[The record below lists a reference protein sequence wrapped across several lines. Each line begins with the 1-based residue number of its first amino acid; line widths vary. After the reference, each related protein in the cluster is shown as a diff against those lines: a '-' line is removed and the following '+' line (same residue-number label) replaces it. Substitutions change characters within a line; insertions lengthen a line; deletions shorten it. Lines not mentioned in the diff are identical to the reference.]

1 MPDLEQELRALG
13 TALDVPEP
21 PDVRGPVRARI
32 EAPRR
37 SPAIRPRWAIA
48 TLTAILAVGLAASP
62 DARAAI
68 ADVIRIA
75 GIDVRWGDD
84 TDAPTTPRSPLPGQ
98 HPTDLETA
106 REQVGFEIG
115 VPEGL
120 GEPDRVVVAD
130 AGRVATLLYGPAS
143 DRIRIDEFDG
153 RLEPVFVKSLG
164 FDTEQALVTGETAW
178 WLPEPHPI
186 RYVDRDGVVR
196 AETARLAGRTLIWES
211 GGVSYRLEGDLTRDE
226 AVAIAESVR

>member
-1 MPDLEQELRALG
+1 MADLEQELRTLG

-21 PDVRGPVRARI
+21 PDVRAAVRTRI
-32 EAPRR
+32 AAPRR

-48 TLTAILAVGLAASP
+48 TLAAILAVGLAASP

-84 TDAPTTPRSPLPGQ
+84 TEAPTTSRAPLPGQ
-98 HPTDLETA
+98 RPTDLQAA
-106 REQVGFEIG
+106 REQVSFEIG
-115 VPEGL
+115 VPERL
-120 GEPDRVVVAD
+120 GDPDRVVVAD
-130 AGRVATLLYGPAS
+130 AGRVVTLLYGPAA
-143 DRIRIDEFDG
+143 DRIRLDEFDG
-153 RLEPVFVKSLG
+153 RLHPVFVKSLG
-164 FDTEQALVTGETAW
+164 IEAEQALVTGDAAW
-178 WLPEPHPI
+178 WLPAPHPI

-196 AETARLAGRTLIWES
+196 TETARLAGPTLIWEAD
-211 GGVSYRLEGDLTRDE
+211 GVSYRIEGHLTRAE